1 MPPLPHRLARFLLI
15 ALVAILAPIHLAAAG
30 PLAPDTQA
38 PAITLSAEAA
48 YGGVYRPRSWLP
60 ILVSLENSGPDRQV
74 EVQIGARNGTQYA
87 VDLDLP
93 NGGRKLALVYVYIA
107 TSVQRLQVRLL
118 NDGAELRSDEVRLL
132 PAPSLARIVGV
143 VAGPGVA
150 PRLPARLPSGPSVV
164 TVPLSLSELPE
175 RAEGLSSFDA
185 LILDDVAGAD
195 LGPAQREALREWVL
209 RGGQVIVSGGS
220 NAERSLAALPESL
233 RPAAIGGTASVPAAT
248 LFGPDTGAAELPIA
262 TFLPLP
268 DADGRAPYALPI
280 SGLGADQ
287 PLAIEQSYGRGAVSL
302 IALPLA
308 HPAVLSWAEL
318 PRFWDDLIHA
328 PNTLPSGFAPDGM
341 SLDTFVDGN
350 LAGTLTG
357 LPALAFPPLLTLGI
371 LLALYIV
378 LVGPGTY
385 LVLRRLDRQSLGW
398 VVVPLLTLGFAGV
411 TYGLGHAQRGGDVLV
426 NQVTLVEPL
435 GGDGQAARI
444 RSFAGIFSPANTDYR
459 LSLNTSPDAPQ
470 PLLRPI
476 SVQGPWDTGSAA
488 MGGVFVQE
496 APAGAQVR
504 GFTVAQWSMRAVAAD
519 SISSYAGLSATITVA
534 GESLRGEVINRS
546 GRPIEDVALI
556 QGDRVLRLG
565 TLEPGERKTGDLQRR
580 ANAAQQGGMPL
591 SYMLYGEQIDMN
603 SKSGGQPLPP
613 ELQLRVRLLDAIFAY
628 GPIPQSS
635 QPLLIA
641 WSRDPSLQVQ
651 PDDLRAELQHMALIT
666 AAPRI
671 VAAEGTVALERG
683 WLMPR
688 ISGGPQ
694 TSFCFGSIGAGVTM
708 GVDPVIMQ
716 FQLPRDLY
724 GIRPSEL
731 TLVTGTDGPWLP
743 EQVVEIYD
751 WRSGAWVAQP
761 AAGGELVV
769 DRADAYLSSHGQ
781 VRVRLSTTLEQPSFN
796 CVYVDIQLKGMMP

>member
-1 MPPLPHRLARFLLI
+1 MPPLPHRILRVLLI
-15 ALVAILAPIHLAAAG
+15 ALVAVLAPIYPAVAG
-30 PLAPDTQA
+30 PLAPDAQES
-38 PAITLSAEAA
+38 AIALSAEAA

-60 ILVSLENSGPDRQV
+60 VLVALENSGPDRQV
-74 EVQIGARNGTQYA
+74 EVQIGARNGAQYA
-87 VDLDLP
+87 VELDLP
-93 NGGRKLALVYVYIA
+93 NSGRKLAVVYVYLP
-107 TSVQRLQVRLL
+107 TSTQRLQVRLL
-118 NDGAELRSDEVRLL
+118 SGGAEIRSDEVRLQ
-132 PAPSLARIVGV
+132 PAPSLAHVVGV
-143 VAGPGVA
+143 IAGPGAA
-150 PRLPARLPSGPSVV
+150 PRLPARLPSGPTVV
-164 TVPLSLSELPE
+164 TVPLRLNELPE

-195 LGPAQREALREWVL
+195 LGPAQRAALREWVL
-209 RGGQVIVSGGS
+209 RGGQVIVGGGP
-220 NAERSLAALPESL
+220 NAERSLATLPESL
-233 RPAAIGGTASVPAAT
+233 WPATIGDIASVSAAT
-248 LFGPDTGAAELPIA
+248 LFGPDTGATELPIV
-262 TFLPLP
+262 TFLPVP
-268 DADGRAPYALPI
+268 DADGRLPYPLPI
-280 SGLGADQ
+280 TGLGADQ
-287 PLAIEQSYGRGAVSL
+287 PLAIEQGYGRGAVSL
-302 IALPLA
+302 IAVPLA

-328 PNTLPSGFAPDGM
+328 SNTLPAGFAPDGM

-357 LPALAFPPLLTLGI
+357 LPALAFPPLTTLGL
-371 LLALYIV
+371 LLALYI
-378 LVGPGTY
+378 LLAGPGTY

-398 VVVPLLTLGFAGV
+398 VVVPLLTLCFAGA
-411 TYGLGHAQRGGDVLV
+411 TYGLGYAQRGGDVLV

-435 GGDGQAARI
+435 GGDAQAARI
-444 RSFAGIFSPANTDYR
+444 RSFAGIFSPSNTDYR
-459 LSLNTSPDAPQ
+459 LSLSTPPDATQ

-476 SVQGPWDTGSAA
+476 SVQGPWDTGAAA

-504 GFTVAQWSMRAVAAD
+504 GFSVAQWSMRAVTAD
-519 SISSYAGLSATITVA
+519 TISSYAGLSATITVA

-565 TLEPGERKTGDLQRR
+565 TLEPGERKTGELQRR
-580 ANAAQQGGMPL
+580 ANAAQPGGMPL
-591 SYMLYGEQIDMN
+591 SYMLYGEEIDRN
-603 SKSGGQPLPP
+603 SKGGGQPLPP

-628 GPIPQSS
+628 GPIPQSG

-651 PDDLRAELQHMALIT
+651 PEDLRAELQHMALIT
-666 AAPRI
+666 TAPRVV
-671 VAAEGTVALERG
+671 VADGAVALGRG
-683 WLMPR
+683 WLAPK

-694 TSFCFGSIGAGVTM
+694 TSFCYGSVGAGVTM
-708 GVDPVIMQ
+708 GGDPVIMQ

-724 GIRPSEL
+724 GLRPSDL

-743 EQVVEIYD
+743 EQVVELYD

-761 AAGGELVV
+761 AAGDALAI